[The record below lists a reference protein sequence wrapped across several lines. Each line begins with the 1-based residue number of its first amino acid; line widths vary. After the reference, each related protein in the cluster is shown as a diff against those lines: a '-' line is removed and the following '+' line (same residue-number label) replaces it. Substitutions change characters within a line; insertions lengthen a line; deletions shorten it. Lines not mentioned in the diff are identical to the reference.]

1 MFGRTGLS
9 ESFAQVPQGVDRLLD
24 IFSLLVVG
32 ALRTAFRRLEFGLA
46 SISLHTE
53 LVELSVERVDDSG
66 RGRKHAF
73 RSLFDL
79 PVQLVDVL
87 AQPFGIDGNN
97 LLLRLPSFLKNLP
110 ESINRLV
117 AQILPLD

>member
-1 MFGRTGLS
+1 M
-9 ESFAQVPQGVDRLLD
+9 Q
-24 IFSLLVVG
+24 
-32 ALRTAFRRLEFGLA
+32 FGLA

-66 RGRKHAF
+66 WGRKHTF

-97 LLLRLPSFLKNLP
+97 LLPRLPSFLKNLL
-110 ESINRLV
+110 EAIKCLV
-117 AQILPLD
+117 AQEFSSISRMIPATSGASTIEFIEHVALPPKW